1 MSHYHERFIVKF
13 KFECLP
19 EMFFFS
25 LLKNIRPILVL
36 IDIKF
41 VSFYDIYNSFIEKWR

>member
-1 MSHYHERFIVKF
+1 MSHYHERFIIKF

-19 EMFFFS
+19 VMLFFFS

-41 VSFYDIYNSFIEKWR
+41 VSFYDIYMYNSFIE

>member
-1 MSHYHERFIVKF
+1 MSHYHERFIIKF

-19 EMFFFS
+19 VMLVFFS

-41 VSFYDIYNSFIEKWR
+41 VSFYDIYMYNSFIE